1 MQGRSDIP
9 LDDHGRA
16 QADAAGRALAVA
28 VWDGVVSSPFARA
41 RQTAAIVAAHLPNLS
56 HDVDARLGERDYGE
70 AEGLA
75 VAEAYERWP
84 SHDFPGSEP
93 IEEVARRGAEA
104 IRDLA
109 DEGRNAVVVA
119 HGTLLR
125 LAIGELTGTEC
136 PRILN
141 GETLLLDRIGD
152 GFRARRLA

>member
-16 QADAAGRALAVA
+16 QADAAGRALAVV
-28 VWDGVVSSPFARA
+28 VWDGVVSSPLARA
-41 RQTAAIVAAHLPNLS
+41 RQTAQIVGSHLPGLEN
-56 HDVDARLGERDYGE
+56 DVDARLGERDYGE

-93 IEEVARRGAEA
+93 IEDVARRGAQALE
-104 IRDLA
+104 DLA
-109 DEGRNAVVVA
+109 DKGRNAVVVA

-125 LAIGELTGTEC
+125 LAIGELTGHAC

-141 GETLLLDRIGD
+141 GETLLLDREGG

>member
-28 VWDGVVSSPFARA
+28 VWDGVVSSPLARA
-41 RQTAAIVAAHLPNLS
+41 RQTAAIIAAHLPNLS

-75 VAEAYERWP
+75 VADAYERWP
-84 SHDFPGSEP
+84 SHDFPRSES
-93 IEEVARRGAEA
+93 IDEVAGRGAAALRE
-104 IRDLA
+104 LVE
-109 DEGRNAVVVA
+109 EGRNAVVVA

-125 LAIGELTGTEC
+125 LAIGELTGNEC

-141 GETLLLDRIGD
+141 GETLLLDRVD
-152 GFRARRLA
+152 DRFLARRLA